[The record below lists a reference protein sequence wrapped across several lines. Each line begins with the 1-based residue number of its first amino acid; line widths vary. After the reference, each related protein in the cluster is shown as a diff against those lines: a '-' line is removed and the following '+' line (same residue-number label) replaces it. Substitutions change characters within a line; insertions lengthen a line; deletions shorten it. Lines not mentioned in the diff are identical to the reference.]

1 MKSESITV
9 SPSGLIVQRLVS
21 TWDPKAI
28 EDVIVVVVTD
38 DLEAAI
44 ATLDVIDDLEADL
57 EDADDLPLLTV
68 DDLHHH
74 ITPDEAD
81 PDKHERST
89 RDFLIALIF
98 YLRLILLNPVLQTN
112 SSVAHTL
119 RLNLEKLKC
128 IWNFFYRRKSDY
140 SNY

>member
-1 MKSESITV
+1 MKSESTTV
-9 SPSGLIVQRLVS
+9 SPNGLIVQLLVS

-81 PDKHERST
+81 RDKHEGST
-89 RDFLIALIF
+89 RDFLIALLS
-98 YLRLILLNPVLQTN
+98 YLRLILLNPVL
-112 SSVAHTL
+112 
-119 RLNLEKLKC
+119 
-128 IWNFFYRRKSDY
+128 
-140 SNY
+140 